1 MKLFRHGAKGLEKA
15 GALDRNGVRRDL
27 SLLVGDITPDWLAPE
42 KMRALAAI
50 DMTQMPEVAGDVRI
64 GAPVAGIR
72 QFIAI
77 GLNYR
82 KHAEETGSKIPNEPL
97 VFNKAITA
105 IQGPND
111 DLIMP
116 ENSVKMD
123 WEVELGVIIGST
135 AQRVSPERALD
146 HVAGYCLAHDVSE
159 REWQAE
165 RSGQW
170 VKGKSFD
177 TFGPLGPYLVTRE
190 EIADPQTLPLSLR
203 VNGTSRQS
211 SNTSDMI
218 FPISA
223 IVSHL
228 SQFMTLLPGDAIVTG
243 TPEGVG
249 LGMKPQVFLK
259 RGDVVE
265 LDGGILGSQHQR
277 VV

>member
-1 MKLFRHGAKGLEKA
+1 
-15 GALDRNGVRRDL
+15 
-27 SLLVGDITPDWLAPE
+27 
-42 KMRALAAI
+42 
-50 DMTQMPEVAGDVRI
+50 
-64 GAPVAGIR
+64 
-72 QFIAI
+72 
-77 GLNYR
+77 
-82 KHAEETGSKIPNEPL
+82 
-97 VFNKAITA
+97 
-105 IQGPND
+105 
-111 DLIMP
+111 MP